1 MEELE
6 ITLGQR
12 ALPSVHGEQTTASAY
27 AGLGS
32 RHILVLAD
40 GAAGEVPSRL
50 AAQTAC
56 SAAMARIRASVLPD
70 FTATLEEAFAEAH
83 AAVRRVLIG
92 TTAEGRGQT
101 ALLVVTIDAS
111 GVIAARVGGG
121 RVYLLRGARLDALF
135 RGAGPEGLGAP
146 AGAPAEPEI
155 VGAGEALGTGDR
167 ILVLSESAVRPLAA
181 DLERL
186 GQGPPP
192 QLAAG
197 RLADAAR
204 RRGQLDPI
212 SVHVVEIA
220 GDAPRMGPHPAL
232 ARIERA
238 AQRTFDPDG
247 RLLGRDAPSRAPDRA
262 RVGLGAWFVIAALL
276 GVGVALAV
284 DAASRPAPAPAP
296 PAPPPIVRGP
306 DVVDREVVT
315 ASAPEVSVPEVAPPD
330 PEVAALLEGDSAAR
344 VARQIRNYITRRF
357 PDDGEAVF
365 ARLEAAILARGK
377 DPRVIEALLELMRE
391 SELKRTARWVQDLLP
406 RLYAAER

>member
-70 FTATLEEAFAEAH
+70 FSATLEEAFAEAH

-92 TTAEGRGQT
+92 TTAEGRGQA
-101 ALLVVTIDAS
+101 ALLVVTIDAG

-121 RVYLLRGARLDALF
+121 RVYLLRGDRLDALF

-146 AGAPAEPEI
+146 SAVPSEPEI
-155 VGAGEALGTGDR
+155 LAAGEALGTGDR
-167 ILVLSESAVRPLAA
+167 ILILSESAVRPLAA

-186 GQGPPP
+186 GSGPPP

-197 RLADAAR
+197 RMADAAR

-220 GDAPRMGPHPAL
+220 GDAPRAGPHPAL
-232 ARIERA
+232 ARIERRT
-238 AQRTFDPDG
+238 QRTFDPEG
-247 RLLGRDAPSRAPDRA
+247 RLLGRESAGRAPA
-262 RVGLGAWFVIAALL
+262 ASVGLGAWFVIAALL

-284 DAASRPAPAPAP
+284 DAARRPTPAPLTPPAPAVVHGLDA
-296 PAPPPIVRGP
+296 IVAP
-306 DVVDREVVT
+306 DVDTSPADVIEVD
-315 ASAPEVSVPEVAPPD
+315 APSALD
-330 PEVAALLEGDSAAR
+330 PEVAALLEGDTAAR

-357 PDDGEAVF
+357 PEDGEAVF
-365 ARLEAAILARGK
+365 TRLETAILSRGK
-377 DPRVIEALLELMRE
+377 DPRVIEALLELLRE
-391 SELKRTARWVQDLLP
+391 PELKRTARWVQDLLP
-406 RLYAAER
+406 RLYAERP